1 MAQEVNLL
9 DPLGVAKMMRGQVNA
24 MCVAAKLPTLPEMPV
39 IKMNMPSL
47 PLLNKW
53 TPMAERP
60 GMSRGERAG

>member
-9 DPLGVAKMMRGQVNA
+9 DPLGVVKMARGQINS
-24 MCVAAKLPTLPEMPV
+24 MFVAAKLPTLPDVPI
-39 IKMNMPSL
+39 IKMGMPSL

-53 TPMAERP
+53 NPIPERP

>member
-9 DPLGVAKMMRGQVNA
+9 DPFGVAKMARGQINT
-24 MCVAAKLPTLPEMPV
+24 MCVAANLPQVPDVPV
-39 IKMNMPSL
+39 IKLAMPSL

-53 TPMAERP
+53 APIPERP

>member
-9 DPLGVAKMMRGQVNA
+9 DPLGVVKMARGQFNS
-24 MCVAAKLPTLPEMPV
+24 MCVAANLPTLPEMPV
-39 IKMNMPSL
+39 IKMGMPTL

-53 TPMAERP
+53 NPIPERP

>member
-9 DPLGVAKMMRGQVNA
+9 DPFGVVKMARGQFNA
-24 MCVAAKLPTLPEMPV
+24 MCVAANLPTLPEMPN
-39 IKMNMPSL
+39 IKMNMAGL

-53 TPMAERP
+53 NPIPDRP